1 MHYGASTHLRPDL
14 VMSKA
19 VEYFASLG
27 LETVKRS
34 PSTLTMENA
43 MGQVAITLSPG
54 TETEV
59 DIVTHGYNQEV
70 KAFLQ
75 RIG

>member
-1 MHYGASTHLRPDL
+1 LHYGASTHLRPDL

-19 VEYFASLG
+19 VEYFAALG
-27 LETVKRS
+27 LKTVKRS
-34 PSTLTMENA
+34 PGTLTMENA
-43 MGQVAITLSPG
+43 KGQVAITLSLG
-54 TETEV
+54 SETEV

>member
-1 MHYGASTHLRPDL
+1 
-14 VMSKA
+14 
-19 VEYFASLG
+19 
-27 LETVKRS
+27 
-34 PSTLTMENA
+34 MEDA
-43 MGQVAITLSPG
+43 KGQVAITLSLG

-59 DIVTHGYNQEV
+59 DTVTHGQNQEV

>member
-1 MHYGASTHLRPDL
+1 MHYGANMHH
-14 VMSKA
+14 
-19 VEYFASLG
+19 
-27 LETVKRS
+27 
-34 PSTLTMENA
+34 PSNWSCPRHLTMEDA
-43 MGQVAITLSPG
+43 KGQVAITLSLG

-59 DIVTHGYNQEV
+59 DIVTHGQNQEV

>member
-1 MHYGASTHLRPDL
+1 
-14 VMSKA
+14 
-19 VEYFASLG
+19 
-27 LETVKRS
+27 
-34 PSTLTMENA
+34 MEGERG
-43 MGQVAITLSPG
+43 MVAITLSLG

-59 DIVTHGYNQEV
+59 DIVAHGLKEQV

>member
-1 MHYGASTHLRPDL
+1 MHYGTSTRLPPEK
-14 VMSKA
+14 VMAKA
-19 VEYFASLG
+19 VEYFNALG
-27 LETVKRS
+27 LKTCKRS
-34 PSTLTMENA
+34 PSTLTME
-43 MGQVAITLSPG
+43 GGEGYVAVTLSLG

-59 DIVTHGYNQEV
+59 DIIAHGFNAQV

>member
-14 VMSKA
+14 VLSKA

-27 LETVKRS
+27 LKTVRRS
-34 PSTLTMENA
+34 PSTLSMEDA
-43 MGQVAITLSPG
+43 KGQVAITLSLG
-54 TETEV
+54 SETEV

>member
-1 MHYGASTHLRPDL
+1 MHYGASTHLRPEL

-19 VEYFASLG
+19 VDYFGPLG
-27 LETVKRS
+27 LRTTKRS

-43 MGQVAITLSPG
+43 KGRVAITLSLG

-59 DIVTHGYNQEV
+59 DIVTHGYNQDV

>member
-1 MHYGASTHLRPDL
+1 LHYGASTHLRPDL

-19 VEYFASLG
+19 VDYFASLG

-43 MGQVAITLSPG
+43 KGQVAITLSLG

-59 DIVTHGYNQEV
+59 DIVTQGFNQEV
-70 KAFLQ
+70 KSFLQ

>member
-1 MHYGASTHLRPDL
+1 MHYGATTHLRPEL

-19 VEYFASLG
+19 VDHSASLG
-27 LETVKRS
+27 LNTVRRS
-34 PSTLTMENA
+34 PSALTMEDA
-43 MGQVAITLSPG
+43 KGQVAMTSSLG

-59 DIVTHGYNQEV
+59 DIVTHGHNQEV

>member
-1 MHYGASTHLRPDL
+1 MHYGATTHLRPEL

-19 VEYFASLG
+19 VDHFASLG
-27 LETVKRS
+27 LKTVRRS
-34 PSTLTMENA
+34 PSTLTMEDA
-43 MGQVAITLSPG
+43 KGQVAITLSLG

-59 DIVTHGYNQEV
+59 DIVTHGHNQEV

>member
-1 MHYGASTHLRPDL
+1 MHYGASSTLPPEKVVGR
-14 VMSKA
+14 A
-19 VEYFASLG
+19 VEYFGDLG
-27 LETVKRS
+27 LKVTKRS
-34 PSTLTMENA
+34 PSTLVMEGERG
-43 MGQVAITLSPG
+43 MVAITLSLG

-59 DIVTHGYNQEV
+59 DIVAHGLKEQV

>member
-1 MHYGASTHLRPDL
+1 MHYGATTHLRPEL

-19 VEYFASLG
+19 VDYFASLG
-27 LETVKRS
+27 LKTVRRS
-34 PSTLTMENA
+34 PSTLTMEDA
-43 MGQVAITLSPG
+43 KGQVAITLSLE

-59 DIVTHGYNQEV
+59 DIVTQGHNQEV

>member
-1 MHYGASTHLRPDL
+1 LHYGASTNLRPEL

-19 VEYFASLG
+19 VDYFTSLG
-27 LETVKRS
+27 LKTVRRS
-34 PSTLTMENA
+34 PSTLTMESA
-43 MGQVAITLSPG
+43 KGQVAITLALG

-59 DIVTHGYNQEV
+59 DIVTHGFNQEV

>member
-1 MHYGASTHLRPDL
+1 MHYGATTHLRPEL

-19 VEYFASLG
+19 VDHSASLG
-27 LETVKRS
+27 LNTVRRS
-34 PSTLTMENA
+34 PSALTMEDA
-43 MGQVAITLSPG
+43 KGQVAMTSSLG
-54 TETEV
+54 TEKEV
-59 DIVTHGYNQEV
+59 DIVTHGHNQEV

>member
-1 MHYGASTHLRPDL
+1 MHYGASTHLRPDV

-27 LETVKRS
+27 LETARRS
-34 PSTLTMENA
+34 PGTLTMESA
-43 MGQVAITLSPG
+43 KGQVAITVSLGSD
-54 TETEV
+54 TEV

>member
-1 MHYGASTHLRPDL
+1 LHYGASTHLHPEL

-27 LETVKRS
+27 LKTEKRS
-34 PSTLTMENA
+34 PSTLTMESA
-43 MGQVAITLSPG
+43 KGQVMITLSLG
-54 TETEV
+54 SETEV
-59 DIVTHGYNQEV
+59 DIVTQGYNQEV

>member
-1 MHYGASTHLRPDL
+1 MHYGATTHLRPEL

-19 VEYFASLG
+19 VDHFASLG
-27 LETVKRS
+27 LKTVRRS
-34 PSTLTMENA
+34 PSTLTMEDA
-43 MGQVAITLSPG
+43 KGQVAITLSLG

-59 DIVTHGYNQEV
+59 DIVTQGHNQEV

>member
-1 MHYGASTHLRPDL
+1 MHYGATTHLRPEL

-19 VEYFASLG
+19 VDYFASLG
-27 LETVKRS
+27 LRTVRRS
-34 PSTLTMENA
+34 PSTLTMEDA
-43 MGQVAITLSPG
+43 KGQVAITLSLG

-59 DIVTHGYNQEV
+59 DIVTHGHNQEV

>member
-1 MHYGASTHLRPDL
+1 L
-14 VMSKA
+14 VLSKA

-27 LETVKRS
+27 LKTVKRS
-34 PSTLTMENA
+34 PSTLTMEDA
-43 MGQVAITLSPG
+43 KGQVAITLSLG
-54 TETEV
+54 SETEV